1 MSIQEHTAALE
12 ANTADWELRYNLVA
26 ALAAEGQHDAAVNV
40 VNLGEELPREAAPW
54 LSAAK
59 CYAAVGALEQA
70 RGLVDSSLQFDP
82 DYEPA
87 KAYQKELETAI
98 AAALPVEIVEEETV
112 AKAVSS
118 EPVEV
123 KEGVEKEVVVVAV
136 VADDEEDR
144 EGGLPAPAIAEIV
157 VDANDD
163 DPIALPAVS
172 FESHEMD
179 ALRAAEEESKRIVEA
194 GIRRD
199 KLNSVVITV
208 LLHVVIIVGLT
219 LVATKV
225 PPNVPPQI
233 VASAANEQ
241 QEETIENTK
250 MEKPTVTP
258 TATNTA
264 VADIVSVDATSSF
277 SVSNMDVEIAD
288 VAVESG
294 LMFSPSMSM
303 GMPTSSESKM
313 MFGQPMEGNVLG
325 VILDVSGSMAEY
337 LPAVVREVDKNFKD
351 APVVYVRNML
361 VRAGKESE
369 NEEIRLIIP
378 EEVKPYYE
386 FEDQGRTRSPFWFL
400 WNDLPRK
407 APQRYVDRLIE
418 TYKTRPNQFI
428 SVGSD
433 WGHRGRVVEAV
444 SFLLEQKVDSL
455 YIFSDFE
462 DFVDEDV
469 AADLGSRLGRQKIRT
484 YLQPAEKTTEFLDVM
499 TKKVANKTLG
509 RQMPSLVSIL
519 SGPTEDK
526 LTSLMP
532 PRDEPTA
539 VSNDMVTY
547 AKPRSE
553 AVSTGW
559 YAEKPNKDWYEIH
572 RLSEPEYDAVFYG
585 PQARVHLYL
594 KDANGQY
601 IQNPIVFWY
610 HSWKDIPDHP
620 DPRYRRRRRNFDR
633 MAEEPTFDGEEIV
646 WKMILEDEMEFNVH
660 LYLGRK
666 GMYATYTAT
675 NAEDLAEQGDQTTNH
690 NTHISFRM
698 PSLARER
705 EDRYYGFDFPDEGIK
720 LDEIREAVKPNQVVL
735 NLPRQFRDRFATNW
749 SQAGFEPGYNT
760 IPYNVLVRRY
770 PSGIRD
776 LVAEGP
782 SFAGRKFH
790 ARTTSNKVLLSGGAG
805 RADTEPW
812 EGFYAS
818 LYRNHENRD
827 RFTKTEAI
835 EIEIE

>member
-1 MSIQEHTAALE
+1 MSILEHKAALE
-12 ANTADWELRYNLVA
+12 ANSADWELRYNLVA
-26 ALAAEGQHDAAVNV
+26 ALVAEGQHESAVTV
-40 VNLGEELPREAAPW
+40 VNEGEDLPREAAPW
-54 LSAAK
+54 LAAAK

-70 RGLVDSSLQFDP
+70 RGLVESSLHIDP

-87 KAYQKELETAI
+87 KEYQAEVEASI
-98 AAALPVEIVEEETV
+98 AAA
-112 AKAVSS
+112 A
-118 EPVEV
+118 PVEV
-123 KEGVEKEVVVVAV
+123 DEEDAEAAAEETEEEADKEEEAVAVAVAV
-136 VADDEEDR
+136 VEEDEETE
-144 EGGLPAPAIAEIV
+144 EGVPAPAIAEIV
-157 VDANDD
+157 RDADHD

-179 ALRAAEEESKRIVEA
+179 AIRAAEEESKRIVEA

-199 KLNSVVITV
+199 KMNSVIITV
-208 LLHVVIIVGLT
+208 LLHVVIIVGLM

-233 VASAANEQ
+233 VASAANQQ
-241 QEETIENTK
+241 QEDTIDNTK
-250 MEKPTVTP
+250 MEKPTVQP

-264 VADIVSVDATSSF
+264 VADIVSVQATSNF
-277 SVSNMDVEIAD
+277 SVSNMDIQVAD

-303 GMPTSSESKM
+303 GMPSSNESKM

-361 VRAGKESE
+361 VRAGRESD

-386 FEDQGRTRSPFWFL
+386 LEIGGRTRSPFWFL
-400 WNDLPRK
+400 WHDLPRK

-462 DFVDEDV
+462 DFVDEEV

-519 SGPTEDK
+519 SGPTEDEP
-526 LTSLMP
+526 TSLMP
-532 PRDEPTA
+532 PRDEPTTA

-547 AKPRSE
+547 ATPRPE
-553 AVSTGW
+553 AVATGW
-559 YAEKPNKDWYEIH
+559 YADKPSKDWYEIH

-585 PQARVHLYL
+585 PQARVHIYL

-620 DPRYRRRRRNFDR
+620 DPRYRRRRRNFER

-675 NAEDLAEQGDQTTNH
+675 NDEDLAERGDQTRNH
-690 NTHISFRM
+690 GTHISFRM

-705 EDRYYGFDFPDEGIK
+705 EDRYYGFDFPDEGLK
-720 LDEIREAVKPNQVVL
+720 LDDIRECVKPNTVTL

-749 SQAGFEPGYNT
+749 SQTGFEPGYNT

-812 EGFYAS
+812 EGFYAT
-818 LYRNHENRD
+818 LHRNHENRD